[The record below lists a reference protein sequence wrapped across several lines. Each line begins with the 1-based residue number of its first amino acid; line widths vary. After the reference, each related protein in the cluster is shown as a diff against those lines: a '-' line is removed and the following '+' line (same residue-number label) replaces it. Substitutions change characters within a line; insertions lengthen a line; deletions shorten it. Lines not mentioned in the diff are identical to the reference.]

1 MFSKDFKEFIELLVK
16 NEAEYLIVGGYAVAI
31 HGYPRYTGDL
41 DIWINRTEA
50 NAEKILKTLRD
61 FGFYFS
67 NLSIEDF
74 TREDNVIQL
83 GNPPFR
89 IDLLTQI
96 DGVVFEE
103 CYANKKVVDTEGL
116 KVDFISYND
125 LRKNKA
131 ATGRLRDQTDLE
143 NLKP

>member
-1 MFSKDFKEFIELLVK
+1 MFSKDFKEFIELLIK
-16 NEAEYLIVGGYAVAI
+16 NEVEYLVGGYAVAI

-41 DIWINRTEA
+41 DIWIRRTQA
-50 NAEKILKTLRD
+50 NAEKTLKTLHD
-61 FGFYFS
+61 FGFNFS

-74 TREDNVIQL
+74 TKEDNVIQL
-83 GNPPFR
+83 GNPPLR

-96 DGVVFEE
+96 DGVIFDE
-103 CYANKKVVDTEGL
+103 CFANKKEVNIEG
-116 KVDFISYND
+116 VQVNFISYDD